1 MLRYSKFKSDEDG
14 NVAMMFS
21 ATIVLLLTGIGVA
34 VDYSGMTRARTA
46 LQAQV
51 DAGVLAAATVEIDIE
66 NNGNGNAFG
75 NEEQER
81 EIRVQA
87 AKEVISANGFDLQ
100 GIEPVLTLQESSVV
114 LKAELEYKPF
124 FGGILGFDKM
134 RISADSES
142 GLPKAQGV
150 DIALVLDNTDSMR
163 VDGKMDALK
172 HGAVRLVETI
182 EGTGSE
188 SKIAIVP
195 FSRYVRINESLR
207 TASWFEMPTEFDTE
221 VSWQQAIRTGGSC
234 TRETRTRTV
243 DGVEEQYERNVCT
256 GQTTT
261 YEDRTGTFESRWR
274 GCVGT
279 RVPPFSETDDAY
291 SHRVPGL
298 LNQVPKEHTGTSRNI
313 YTDCPAEIVPLTTEY
328 DDLKTKINGMWTT
341 DNTYLPSGLIWGQR
355 VLSPG
360 EPFDNTTP
368 AGETEKRKVMIILT
382 DGNNTTEIR
391 QDADSEAAWE
401 APPYIAAV
409 DNDEVAYEA
418 NAATVRMCQ
427 NAKSEGIEIFTIAF
441 QVTDETTKD
450 LLRNCASS
458 PENAVTAG
466 TNSGL
471 IARFETLAE
480 NLKDEV
486 RLMR

>member
-1 MLRYSKFKSDEDG
+1 M
-14 NVAMMFS
+14 
-21 ATIVLLLTGIGVA
+21 
-34 VDYSGMTRARTA
+34 
-46 LQAQV
+46 
-51 DAGVLAAATVEIDIE
+51 
-66 NNGNGNAFG
+66 
-75 NEEQER
+75 
-81 EIRVQA
+81 
-87 AKEVISANGFDLQ
+87 
-100 GIEPVLTLQESSVV
+100 
-114 LKAELEYKPF
+114 
-124 FGGILGFDKM
+124 
-134 RISADSES
+134 
-142 GLPKAQGV
+142 
-150 DIALVLDNTDSMR
+150 
-163 VDGKMDALK
+163 
-172 HGAVRLVETI
+172 
-182 EGTGSE
+182 GSE
-188 SKIAIVP
+188 
-195 FSRYVRINESLR
+195 
-207 TASWFEMPTEFDTE
+207 MC
-221 VSWQQAIRTGGSC
+221 IR
-234 TRETRTRTV
+234 
-243 DGVEEQYERNVCT
+243 
-256 GQTTT
+256 
-261 YEDRTGTFESRWR
+261 DR
-274 GCVGT
+274 
-279 RVPPFSETDDAY
+279 
-291 SHRVPGL
+291 
-298 LNQVPKEHTGTSRNI
+298 
-313 YTDCPAEIVPLTTEY
+313 
-328 DDLKTKINGMWTT
+328 WTT